1 LICCN
6 KIKSGSLILLVTVLF
21 LFTGKVIAQDQ
32 SNNSVNNQIWIDF
45 NSSYKIS
52 DRLEYNGTIGTKDVF
67 PHSWYK
73 IYTKSDISLKLPKFI
88 FKKFDYDE
96 KVYAG
101 MQLNYIFYSEQPN
114 VFELSP
120 YQGYSIKLPNREHLI
135 LQHKLELA
143 ERFQWTLP
151 DWSYSFGLKLSYE
164 GIITW
169 KLYGNVLKLAKR
181 IDLSCSFKF
190 WWNLIAS
197 DVYNNVARIT
207 PGMGYRIN
215 DKWQT
220 AFLVGWDYTRDASI
234 DSFNNNSIIYHF
246 RVYYKI
252 LFSNNKP

>member
-1 LICCN
+1 MF
-6 KIKSGSLILLVTVLF
+6 VAFLF
-21 LFTGKVIAQDQ
+21 LLTGNNYAQDQ

-45 NSSYKIS
+45 NPSYKIS
-52 DRLEYNGTIGTKDVF
+52 DRLEYNGTLGTKDVY

-88 FKKFDYDE
+88 FKKLSSSE

-101 MQLNYIFYSEQPN
+101 IQMYYIFYSEQPN

-120 YQGYSIKLPNREHLI
+120 YQGYSLKLPNREHLI
-135 LQHKLELA
+135 LQHKLELM
-143 ERFQWTLP
+143 ERFQWALP
-151 DWSYSFGLKLSYE
+151 VWSYSFGLKLSYE

-169 KLYGNVLKLAKR
+169 KLYGNIWKLAKG

-197 DVYNNVARIT
+197 NVYNNVARIA
-207 PGMGYRIN
+207 PGIGYTIN
-215 DKWQT
+215 EKWKT

-234 DSFNNNSIIYHF
+234 DSFNNNSMIYRF
-246 RVYYKI
+246 RLYYKI
-252 LFSNNKP
+252 PQKNDKL